1 METLTKFLEKIP
13 AVKSP
18 IEAICYDDGSWWLK
32 LKIDVHHKNSWHVVQ
47 ELAHAIN
54 YLSEDEKL
62 PTKFYPVSP
71 APFGNGGPEVFLSW
85 IIENEESEFSPEDL
99 KNWLEGR
106 LPDVE
111 DGLEQWGTNV

>member
-47 ELAHAIN
+47 ELAHAI
-54 YLSEDEKL
+54 
-62 PTKFYPVSP
+62 FYPVSP

>member
-62 PTKFYPVSP
+62 PT
-71 APFGNGGPEVFLSW
+71 
-85 IIENEESEFSPEDL
+85 L
-99 KNWLEGR
+99 KLTLAFEPLVKMLGY
-106 LPDVE
+106 L
-111 DGLEQWGTNV
+111 LILI

>member
-1 METLTKFLEKIP
+1 METLTKFLAKIP
-13 AVKSP
+13 AVNST
-18 IEAICYDDGSWWLK
+18 IEAKCYDDGSWWLK
-32 LKIDVHHKNSWHVVQ
+32 LKIDIHHQNSWYVVQ

-111 DGLEQWGTNV
+111 DGLEQWGKLL